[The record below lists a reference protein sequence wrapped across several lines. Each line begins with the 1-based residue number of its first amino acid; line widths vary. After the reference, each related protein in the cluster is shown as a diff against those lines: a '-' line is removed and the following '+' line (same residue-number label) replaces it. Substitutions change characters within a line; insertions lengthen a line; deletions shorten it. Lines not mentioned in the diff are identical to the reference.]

1 MFNGSGI
8 LAHASTVLRRVSSRA
23 ERDAKYN
30 RSEKGRARHERYNAT
45 GKGWARNNHYEHT
58 AAGMRRK
65 IECDIR
71 RGRDPKWILD
81 GSRATRS
88 AKREEYEAS
97 GTSLPFFDWL
107 NETYPLPK
115 LRMPAL

>member
-8 LAHASTVLRRVSSRA
+8 LAHASTVLRRMSSRA
-23 ERDAKYN
+23 ESDAKYN

-45 GKGWARNNHYEHT
+45 GKGWARNNRYEHT

-71 RGRDPKWILD
+71 RGRDPEWILD

-88 AKREEYEAS
+88 ANARSYEAS